1 MADLQSSVDNFK
13 NDISNIT
20 SSAKAAKETAT
31 STIESLK
38 ATANTLQNDLEKVKN
53 NFKAKVSNVQ
63 SLPKQSASVDQVY
76 EDLDLSEFVIP

>member
-53 NFKAKVSNVQ
+53 NFKLHDYNSNLLVGHITKGDVTKVRR
-63 SLPKQSASVDQVY
+63 
-76 EDLDLSEFVIP
+76 